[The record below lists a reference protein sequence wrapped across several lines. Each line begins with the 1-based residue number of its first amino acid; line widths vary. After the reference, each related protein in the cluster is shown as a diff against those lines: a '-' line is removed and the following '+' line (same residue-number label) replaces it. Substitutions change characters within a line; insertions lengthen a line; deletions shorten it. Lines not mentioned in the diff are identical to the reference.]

1 MRRSVKHA
9 NSFAMV
15 ISPAFSVSMLTSS
28 FPAPVPFIIFLS
40 ADSTSHAIIGGTSSG
55 SVCIVTAWSLSDN
68 SEYNSSIQVLSCSW
82 ISLPCLSR
90 SVIIR
95 VFPMLCVLLT
105 LFKLLDASIV
115 SRISSKLCFRK
126 SSIAYSFMVLH
137 ISTYSRWSLRV
148 LFSIIS
154 LHFFIRTL
162 VDYDIL
168 GIFCVLVCL
177 AMPVARCWIISVR
190 FLFIVSMSSSSS
202 SSVNL
207 IFSSS

>member
-1 MRRSVKHA
+1 
-9 NSFAMV
+9 
-15 ISPAFSVSMLTSS
+15 
-28 FPAPVPFIIFLS
+28 
-40 ADSTSHAIIGGTSSG
+40 
-55 SVCIVTAWSLSDN
+55 
-68 SEYNSSIQVLSCSW
+68 
-82 ISLPCLSR
+82 
-90 SVIIR
+90 
-95 VFPMLCVLLT
+95 MLCVLLT
-105 LFKLLDASIV
+105 LFKLLDAWIV

-190 FLFIVSMSSSSS
+190 FLFIVSMPSSSS

-207 IFSSS
+207 IFSSSWIVFFFVAIIHTTRDVLRLVWPFHGIVQNHIHNRLIWTLNGSFIYYQKPLWGIIYNVSLHPANYAN